1 MRSRVSST
9 ILVYLIILPC
19 ISCANRSTGETADY
33 YQAETTKPFPD
44 VIDEL
49 EIAISEHNFRITGMS
64 KIGKVIRQRED
75 IDFPNYAT
83 IQFCNLSY
91 AKQLLIL
98 SPHAVR
104 HMPCNV
110 VVYEYDNRV
119 IVKTRLL
126 PTKGPGSELNDFSV
140 GMNSILRKIVD
151 FAVEE

>member
-1 MRSRVSST
+1 MPTKGKIIVFFF
-9 ILVYLIILPC
+9 LIILAT
-19 ISCANRSTGETADY
+19 ISCATRNADETTRY
-33 YQAETTKPFPD
+33 YQAETTKPYLD

-49 EIAISEHNFRITGMS
+49 EVAISEHNFRITGKN
-64 KIGKVIRQRED
+64 KIGHVIRQREN
-75 IDFPNYAT
+75 IDFPNYAS
-83 IQFCNLSY
+83 IQFCNLSH
-91 AKQLLIL
+91 AKELLEL

-126 PTKGPGSELNDFSV
+126 PTDDPNHELNEFSAR
-140 GMNSILRKIVD
+140 MNGILQQIVD